1 MLLVGDPSNKG
12 LSEKLAK
19 KLSVEFFYPNVK
31 VFADGEKR
39 VRFENKVLDETIL
52 VVKSHGIPTDSNILE
67 NLFLLDALKRSG
79 ATKLIGIIPYLG
91 YMRADHMFR
100 MGEAVPL
107 EVVIS
112 ALEKNHLD
120 EIVIVDPHSIKIPEL
135 FKIPVRNLSAIP
147 LFAKKIKE
155 IAGVT
160 PSQNFTIVS
169 PDMGGIRRLE
179 LLSEELNA
187 PNMVVLN
194 KDRDLETG
202 SITVQIHEGEVKGAC
217 FIVDDI
223 ISTGKTI
230 IDGINVLFKNG
241 AEDVYI
247 MATHPVFAPGAKE
260 LLEKSR
266 VKRVFVTDTIEV
278 TKQNMFEKLE
288 VLSIAD
294 LIAEAILE

>member
-1 MLLVGDPSNKG
+1 MLLVGDSSNKS

-19 KLSVEFFYPNVK
+19 ELSVDLFYPDVK
-31 VFADGEKR
+31 IFADGERR
-39 VRFENKVLDETIL
+39 VRFEKNVLDETVL
-52 VVKSHGIPTDSNILE
+52 VLKSHGRPTDSNILE

-120 EIVIVDPHSIKIPEL
+120 EILIVDPHSIKIPEL
-135 FKIPVRNLSAIP
+135 FKIPVTNLSAIP
-147 LFAKKIKE
+147 VFAQKIKE
-155 IAGVT
+155 ILGAT
-160 PSQNFTIVS
+160 RRDFTIAS

-179 LLSEELNA
+179 LLSEELGGVNQ
-187 PNMVVLN
+187 VILN

-202 SITVQIHEGEVKGAC
+202 KISVRVHEGKVEGTC
-217 FIVDDI
+217 FIIDDI

-230 IDGINVLFKNG
+230 CDAVDVLLKNG
-241 AEDVYI
+241 AEEAYI
-247 MATHPVFAPGAKE
+247 MATHAVFAPGSAK
-260 LLEKSR
+260 LLSNSSAK
-266 VKRVFVTDTIEV
+266 KVFVTDSIGIPEENT
-278 TKQNMFEKLE
+278 FEKLE
-288 VLSIAD
+288 VLSISD
-294 LIAEAILE
+294 LIAGGLQ